1 VDERTEL
8 GKGQATYI
16 RTQSRRTFQESPTAE
31 GLTVFRFDSGQR
43 CFQEHQTRPEV
54 YAVRTGDWRGTF
66 GPTRRHTSPTDWVED
81 FAGHEQRRADALE
94 KG

>member
-16 RTQSRRTFQESPTAE
+16 RTQSRRTFRESPTAE

-43 CFQEHQTRPEV
+43 CFQEHQTRPRFTPSDRV
-54 YAVRTGDWRGTF
+54 TGAGRSALPADTPPPPIGWR
-66 GPTRRHTSPTDWVED
+66 TSPGTSSGEPR
-81 FAGHEQRRADALE
+81 H
-94 KG
+94 